1 MVLPNK
7 MEELSRRKEVVM
19 KSSRNF
25 LFAMLVLFVLFCLLQ
40 INLPK
45 KFVWSP
51 TFSHVDK
58 QPLGCF
64 VFDSVLTQSL
74 PNGYHVTK
82 KTFFQLDQEHAK
94 EKISVL
100 MVVNQQDLKQLDVKY
115 LCNIARRGG
124 KVMVVASSSFDDGR
138 NADTVVG
145 DTVGG
150 GKMEEVSVS
159 DDSHENPFVD
169 ELERTFKVKIEDGMY
184 FSLRGILSG
193 LRAHDNDM
201 YDTIYWNNRET
212 MYAVQPYRMFYNMVG
227 GTLFVDSVPKVKR
240 LAYTL
245 STAGYDYK
253 YDSLYVGDFTR
264 FDTIVDKKERIERI
278 DTFAI
283 KKVPAAV
290 SVPYGKGEVIF
301 VSSPLLFTNYGMLEG
316 NTFVYI
322 FRLMSY
328 LADLPV
334 YRTEAYVKT
343 DAMLVAEQSPFREF
357 IKRPPLRWALYLA
370 LLGVVLF
377 MIFTARRRQRVIPI
391 MSKPANRSL
400 EFIQLIGT
408 LYYQRKDHVDLVRKK
423 FKLFAEELRKTAGVD
438 ISDVNTDDREY
449 LLLAEKTGMNCDR
462 LKKVIRQIRLVLHS
476 EDNISVEEMRS
487 LIDAMDT
494 IVRHAKNG

>member
-1 MVLPNK
+1 MVPPNK

-25 LFAMLVLFVLFCLLQ
+25 LFAMLVLFLLFCLLQ
-40 INLPK
+40 VNLPK

-58 QPLGCF
+58 QPFGCF

-100 MVVNQQDLKQLDVKY
+100 MVVDQHNLKQLDVKY

-138 NADTVVG
+138 NADTVV
-145 DTVGG
+145 
-150 GKMEEVSVS
+150 
-159 DDSHENPFVD
+159 VD
-169 ELERTFKVKIEDGMY
+169 ELERTFKVRIEDGMY
-184 FSLRGILSG
+184 FSLRGILAG
-193 LRAHDNDM
+193 LKAHDNDM

-212 MYAVQPYRMFYNMVG
+212 MYAAQSYRMFYNMVG

-253 YDSLYVGDFTR
+253 LDSLYVGDFTG
-264 FDTIVDKKERIERI
+264 FDTIVDEKERIERI

-283 KKVPAAV
+283 KKVPTAV

-316 NTFVYI
+316 NTSVYI

-391 MSKPANRSL
+391 ISKPANRSL

-449 LLLAEKTGMNCDR
+449 LLLAEKTGMNSDR

-476 EDNISVEEMRS
+476 EGNISVEEMRS

>member
-1 MVLPNK
+1 MVLRNK
-7 MEELSRRKEVVM
+7 MEELPRRKEVVM

-40 INLPK
+40 VNLPK

-100 MVVNQQDLKQLDVKY
+100 MVVDQQDLKQLDVKY

-124 KVMVVASSSFDDGR
+124 KVMVVASSSLDDGR
-138 NADTVVG
+138 NADTVV
-145 DTVGG
+145 V
-150 GKMEEVSVS
+150 
-159 DDSHENPFVD
+159 N
-169 ELERTFKVKIEDGMY
+169 ELERTFKVKIEEGMF
-184 FSLRGILSG
+184 FSLRGILAG
-193 LRAHDNDM
+193 LKAHDNDM

-212 MYAVQPYRMFYNMVG
+212 MYAAQSYRMFYNMVG

-253 YDSLYVGDFTR
+253 HDSLYVGDFTR

-283 KKVPAAV
+283 KKIPAAV

-316 NTFVYI
+316 NTSVYI

-408 LYYQRKDHVDLVRKK
+408 LYYQRKDHVNLVRKK

-438 ISDVNTDDREY
+438 ISDVNTDDSEY
-449 LLLAEKTGMNCDR
+449 LLLAEKTGMNSDR

-476 EDNISVEEMRS
+476 EGNISVEEMRS

-494 IVRHAKNG
+494 IVSHAKNG

>member
-1 MVLPNK
+1 
-7 MEELSRRKEVVM
+7 M

-40 INLPK
+40 VNLPK

-58 QPLGCF
+58 QPFGCF

-100 MVVNQQDLKQLDVKY
+100 MVVDQQDLKQLDVKY

-138 NADTVVG
+138 NADTVV
-145 DTVGG
+145 
-150 GKMEEVSVS
+150 
-159 DDSHENPFVD
+159 VD
-169 ELERTFKVKIEDGMY
+169 ELERTFKVRIEDGLY

-193 LRAHDNDM
+193 LKAHDNDM

-212 MYAVQPYRMFYNMVG
+212 MYAAQSYRMFYNMVG

-253 YDSLYVGDFTR
+253 LDSLYVGDFTR
-264 FDTIVDKKERIERI
+264 FDTIVDEKERIERI

-283 KKVPAAV
+283 KKVPVAV

-316 NTFVYI
+316 NTSVYI

-449 LLLAEKTGMNCDR
+449 LLLAEKTGMNSDR

-476 EDNISVEEMRS
+476 EGNISVEEMRS

>member
-1 MVLPNK
+1 MALPNK

-25 LFAMLVLFVLFCLLQ
+25 LFVMLVLFVLFCLLQ
-40 INLPK
+40 VNLPK

-58 QPLGCF
+58 QPFGCF

-100 MVVNQQDLKQLDVKY
+100 MVVDQQNLKQLDVKY

-124 KVMVVASSSFDDGR
+124 KVMVVASGSFDDGR
-138 NADTVVG
+138 NADTVV
-145 DTVGG
+145 
-150 GKMEEVSVS
+150 
-159 DDSHENPFVD
+159 VD
-169 ELERTFKVKIEDGMY
+169 ELERTFKVRIEDGTY
-184 FSLRGILSG
+184 FSLRGILAG
-193 LRAHDNDM
+193 LKAHDNDM

-212 MYAVQPYRMFYNMVG
+212 MYAAQSYRMFYNMVG

-253 YDSLYVGDFTR
+253 HDSLYVGDFTG
-264 FDTIVDKKERIERI
+264 FDTIVDEKERIERI

-283 KKVPAAV
+283 KKVPTAV

-316 NTFVYI
+316 NTSVYI

-449 LLLAEKTGMNCDR
+449 LLLAEKTGMNSDR

-476 EDNISVEEMRS
+476 EGNISVEEMRS

>member
-1 MVLPNK
+1 
-7 MEELSRRKEVVM
+7 M

-40 INLPK
+40 VNLPK

-58 QPLGCF
+58 QPFGCF

-82 KTFFQLDQEHAK
+82 KTFFQLDKEHAK

-100 MVVNQQDLKQLDVKY
+100 MVVDQHNLKQLDVKY

-138 NADTVVG
+138 NADTVV
-145 DTVGG
+145 
-150 GKMEEVSVS
+150 
-159 DDSHENPFVD
+159 VD
-169 ELERTFKVKIEDGMY
+169 ELERTFKVRIEGGTY

-193 LRAHDNDM
+193 LKAHDNDM

-212 MYAVQPYRMFYNMVG
+212 MYAAQSYRMFYNMVG

-245 STAGYDYK
+245 STAGYDYRQ
-253 YDSLYVGDFTR
+253 DSLYVGEFTG
-264 FDTIVDKKERIERI
+264 FDTIVDEKERIERI

-283 KKVPAAV
+283 KKVPTAV

-316 NTFVYI
+316 NTSVYI

-449 LLLAEKTGMNCDR
+449 LLLAEKTGMNSDR

-476 EDNISVEEMRS
+476 EGNISVEEMRS

>member
-1 MVLPNK
+1 
-7 MEELSRRKEVVM
+7 M

-40 INLPK
+40 VNLPK

-58 QPLGCF
+58 QPFGCF

-74 PNGYHVTK
+74 PNGYHVTQ

-100 MVVNQQDLKQLDVKY
+100 MVVDQHNLKQLDVKY

-124 KVMVVASSSFDDGR
+124 KVMVVASSSLDDGR
-138 NADTVVG
+138 NADTVV
-145 DTVGG
+145 
-150 GKMEEVSVS
+150 
-159 DDSHENPFVD
+159 VD
-169 ELERTFKVKIEDGMY
+169 ELERTFKVRIEDGMY
-184 FSLRGILSG
+184 FSLRGILAG
-193 LRAHDNDM
+193 LKAHDNDM

-212 MYAVQPYRMFYNMVG
+212 MYAAQSYRMFYNMVG

-253 YDSLYVGDFTR
+253 LDSLYVGDFTG
-264 FDTIVDKKERIERI
+264 FDTIVDEKERIERI

-283 KKVPAAV
+283 KKVPVAV

-316 NTFVYI
+316 NTSVYI

-449 LLLAEKTGMNCDR
+449 LLLAEKTGMNSDR

-476 EDNISVEEMRS
+476 EGNISVEEMRS

>member
-1 MVLPNK
+1 MVLQNK
-7 MEELSRRKEVVM
+7 MEEVSRRKEVVM

-25 LFAMLVLFVLFCLLQ
+25 LFAMLVLFLLFCLLQ
-40 INLPK
+40 VNLPK

-100 MVVNQQDLKQLDVKY
+100 MVVDQQNLKQLDVKY

-124 KVMVVASSSFDDGR
+124 KVMVVASGSFDDGR
-138 NADTVVG
+138 NADTVV
-145 DTVGG
+145 
-150 GKMEEVSVS
+150 
-159 DDSHENPFVD
+159 VD
-169 ELERTFKVKIEDGMY
+169 ELERTFKVKIEDGIY
-184 FSLRGILSG
+184 FSLRGILNG

-212 MYAVQPYRMFYNMVG
+212 MYAAQSYRMFYNMVG

-377 MIFTARRRQRVIPI
+377 MIFTARRRQRVISI

-408 LYYQRKDHVDLVRKK
+408 LYYQRKDHVNLVRKK

-438 ISDVNTDDREY
+438 ISEVNTDDREY
-449 LLLAEKTGMNCDR
+449 LLLAEKTGMNSDR

-476 EDNISVEEMRS
+476 EGNISVEEMRS

>member
-1 MVLPNK
+1 
-7 MEELSRRKEVVM
+7 M

-40 INLPK
+40 VNLPK

-58 QPLGCF
+58 QPFGCF

-100 MVVNQQDLKQLDVKY
+100 MVVDQQNLKQLDVKY

-138 NADTVVG
+138 NADTVV
-145 DTVGG
+145 
-150 GKMEEVSVS
+150 
-159 DDSHENPFVD
+159 VD
-169 ELERTFKVKIEDGMY
+169 ELERTFKVRIEDGLY

-193 LRAHDNDM
+193 LKAHDNDM

-212 MYAVQPYRMFYNMVG
+212 MYAAQSYRMFYNMVG

-253 YDSLYVGDFTR
+253 LDSLYVGDFTR

-283 KKVPAAV
+283 KKIPTAV

-316 NTFVYI
+316 NTSVYI

-449 LLLAEKTGMNCDR
+449 LLLAEKTGMNSDR
-462 LKKVIRQIRLVLHS
+462 LRKVIRQIRLVLHS
-476 EDNISVEEMRS
+476 EGNISVEEMRS

>member
-1 MVLPNK
+1 
-7 MEELSRRKEVVM
+7 M

-40 INLPK
+40 VNLPK

-58 QPLGCF
+58 QPFGCF

-100 MVVNQQDLKQLDVKY
+100 MVVDQHNLKQLDVKY

-124 KVMVVASSSFDDGR
+124 KVMVVASSSLDDGR
-138 NADTVVG
+138 NADTVV
-145 DTVGG
+145 
-150 GKMEEVSVS
+150 
-159 DDSHENPFVD
+159 VD
-169 ELERTFKVKIEDGMY
+169 ELERTFKVRIEDGMY
-184 FSLRGILSG
+184 FSLRGILAG
-193 LRAHDNDM
+193 LKAHDNDM

-212 MYAVQPYRMFYNMVG
+212 MYAAQSYRMFYNMVG

-245 STAGYDYK
+245 SAAGYDYK
-253 YDSLYVGDFTR
+253 LDSLYVGDFTR
-264 FDTIVDKKERIERI
+264 FDTIVDEKERIERI

-283 KKVPAAV
+283 KKVPTAV

-316 NTFVYI
+316 NTSVYI

-408 LYYQRKDHVDLVRKK
+408 LYYQRKNHVDLVRKK

-449 LLLAEKTGMNCDR
+449 LLLAEKTGMNSDR

-476 EDNISVEEMRS
+476 EGNISVEEMRS

>member
-1 MVLPNK
+1 
-7 MEELSRRKEVVM
+7 M

-40 INLPK
+40 VNLPK

-100 MVVNQQDLKQLDVKY
+100 MVVDQQDLKQLDVKY

-138 NADTVVG
+138 NADTVV
-145 DTVGG
+145 
-150 GKMEEVSVS
+150 
-159 DDSHENPFVD
+159 VD
-169 ELERTFKVKIEDGMY
+169 ELERTFKVRIEDGLY
-184 FSLRGILSG
+184 FSLRGILAG
-193 LRAHDNDM
+193 LKAHDNDM

-212 MYAVQPYRMFYNMVG
+212 MYAAQSYRMFYNMVG

-283 KKVPAAV
+283 KKIPVAV

-316 NTFVYI
+316 NTSVYI

-370 LLGVVLF
+370 LLGVALF

-476 EDNISVEEMRS
+476 EGNISVEEMRS

>member
-40 INLPK
+40 VNLPK

-100 MVVNQQDLKQLDVKY
+100 MVVDQQDLKQLDVKY

-124 KVMVVASSSFDDGR
+124 KVMVVASSSLDDGR
-138 NADTVVG
+138 NADTVV
-145 DTVGG
+145 
-150 GKMEEVSVS
+150 
-159 DDSHENPFVD
+159 VD
-169 ELERTFKVKIEDGMY
+169 ELERTFKVRIEDGMY
-184 FSLRGILSG
+184 FSLRGILAG
-193 LRAHDNDM
+193 LKAHDNDM

-212 MYAVQPYRMFYNMVG
+212 MYAAQSYRMFYNMVG

-245 STAGYDYK
+245 STTGYDYK
-253 YDSLYVGDFTR
+253 LDSLYVGDFTG
-264 FDTIVDKKERIERI
+264 FDTIVDEKERIERI

-283 KKVPAAV
+283 KKVPTAV

-316 NTFVYI
+316 NTSVYI

-476 EDNISVEEMRS
+476 EGNISVEEMRS

>member
-1 MVLPNK
+1 
-7 MEELSRRKEVVM
+7 M

-40 INLPK
+40 VNLPK

-100 MVVNQQDLKQLDVKY
+100 MVVDQQNLKQLDVKY

-138 NADTVVG
+138 NADTVV
-145 DTVGG
+145 
-150 GKMEEVSVS
+150 
-159 DDSHENPFVD
+159 VD
-169 ELERTFKVKIEDGMY
+169 ELERTFKVKIEDGIY

-193 LRAHDNDM
+193 LKAHDNDM

-212 MYAVQPYRMFYNMVG
+212 MYAAQSYRMFYNMVG

-283 KKVPAAV
+283 KKVPTAV

-438 ISDVNTDDREY
+438 ISDVNTDDSEY
-449 LLLAEKTGMNCDR
+449 LLLAEKTGMNSDR

-476 EDNISVEEMRS
+476 EGNISVEEMRS

>member
-1 MVLPNK
+1 
-7 MEELSRRKEVVM
+7 
-19 KSSRNF
+19 
-25 LFAMLVLFVLFCLLQ
+25 MLVLFVLFCLLQ
-40 INLPK
+40 VNLPK

-58 QPLGCF
+58 QPFGCF

-100 MVVNQQDLKQLDVKY
+100 MVVDQQNLKQLDVKY

-138 NADTVVG
+138 NADTVV
-145 DTVGG
+145 
-150 GKMEEVSVS
+150 
-159 DDSHENPFVD
+159 VD
-169 ELERTFKVKIEDGMY
+169 ELERTFKVRIEDGMY

-193 LRAHDNDM
+193 LKAHDNDM

-212 MYAVQPYRMFYNMVG
+212 MYAAQSYRMFYNMVG

-245 STAGYDYK
+245 STAGYDYRQ
-253 YDSLYVGDFTR
+253 DSLYVGDFTG
-264 FDTIVDKKERIERI
+264 FDTIVDEKERIERI

-449 LLLAEKTGMNCDR
+449 LLLAEKTGMNSDR

-476 EDNISVEEMRS
+476 EGNISVEEMRS

>member
-1 MVLPNK
+1 
-7 MEELSRRKEVVM
+7 
-19 KSSRNF
+19 
-25 LFAMLVLFVLFCLLQ
+25 MLVLFVLFCLLQ
-40 INLPK
+40 VNLPK

-100 MVVNQQDLKQLDVKY
+100 MVVDQQNLKQLDVKY

-138 NADTVVG
+138 NADTVV
-145 DTVGG
+145 
-150 GKMEEVSVS
+150 
-159 DDSHENPFVD
+159 VD
-169 ELERTFKVKIEDGMY
+169 ELERTFKVRIEDGTY

-193 LRAHDNDM
+193 LKAHDNDM

-212 MYAVQPYRMFYNMVG
+212 MYAAQSYRMFYNMVG

-253 YDSLYVGDFTR
+253 HDSLYVGDFTS
-264 FDTIVDKKERIERI
+264 FDTIVDEKERIERI

-283 KKVPAAV
+283 KKVPTAV

-449 LLLAEKTGMNCDR
+449 LLLAEKTGMNSDR

-476 EDNISVEEMRS
+476 EGNISVEEMRS

>member
-1 MVLPNK
+1 
-7 MEELSRRKEVVM
+7 M

-40 INLPK
+40 VNLPK

-58 QPLGCF
+58 QPFGSF

-100 MVVNQQDLKQLDVKY
+100 MVVDQQDLKQLDVKY

-138 NADTVVG
+138 NADTVV
-145 DTVGG
+145 
-150 GKMEEVSVS
+150 
-159 DDSHENPFVD
+159 VD
-169 ELERTFKVKIEDGMY
+169 ELERTFKVKIEDGLY
-184 FSLRGILSG
+184 FSLRGILAG
-193 LRAHDNDM
+193 LKAHDNDM

-212 MYAVQPYRMFYNMVG
+212 MYAAQSYRMFYNMVG

-253 YDSLYVGDFTR
+253 HDSLYVGDFTR
-264 FDTIVDKKERIERI
+264 FDTIVDEKERIERI

-283 KKVPAAV
+283 KKVPTAV

-316 NTFVYI
+316 NTSVYI

-449 LLLAEKTGMNCDR
+449 QLLAEKTGMNSDR

-476 EDNISVEEMRS
+476 EGNISVEEMRS

>member
-1 MVLPNK
+1 
-7 MEELSRRKEVVM
+7 M

-40 INLPK
+40 VNLPK

-58 QPLGCF
+58 QPFGCF

-100 MVVNQQDLKQLDVKY
+100 MVVDQQNLKQLDVKY

-124 KVMVVASSSFDDGR
+124 KVMVVASGSFDDGR
-138 NADTVVG
+138 NADTVV
-145 DTVGG
+145 
-150 GKMEEVSVS
+150 
-159 DDSHENPFVD
+159 VD
-169 ELERTFKVKIEDGMY
+169 ELERTFNVRIEDGTY
-184 FSLRGILSG
+184 FSLRGILAG
-193 LRAHDNDM
+193 LKAHDNDM

-212 MYAVQPYRMFYNMVG
+212 MYAAQPYRMFYNMVG

-245 STAGYDYK
+245 STEGYDYK

-264 FDTIVDKKERIERI
+264 FDTIVGKKERIERI

-449 LLLAEKTGMNCDR
+449 LLLAEKTGMNSDR

-476 EDNISVEEMRS
+476 EGNISVEEMRS

>member
-1 MVLPNK
+1 
-7 MEELSRRKEVVM
+7 
-19 KSSRNF
+19 
-25 LFAMLVLFVLFCLLQ
+25 MLVLFVLFCLLQ
-40 INLPK
+40 VNLPK

-100 MVVNQQDLKQLDVKY
+100 MVVDQQNLKQLDVKY

-124 KVMVVASSSFDDGR
+124 KVMVVASGSFDDGR
-138 NADTVVG
+138 NADTVV
-145 DTVGG
+145 
-150 GKMEEVSVS
+150 
-159 DDSHENPFVD
+159 VD
-169 ELERTFKVKIEDGMY
+169 ELERTFKVRIEDGTY
-184 FSLRGILSG
+184 FSLRGILAG
-193 LRAHDNDM
+193 LKAHDNDM

-212 MYAVQPYRMFYNMVG
+212 MYAAQSYRMFYNMVG

-245 STAGYDYK
+245 STAGYDYRH
-253 YDSLYVGDFTR
+253 DSLYVGDFTG
-264 FDTIVDKKERIERI
+264 FDTIVDEKERIERI

-283 KKVPAAV
+283 KKIPAAV

-449 LLLAEKTGMNCDR
+449 LLLAEKTGMNSDR
-462 LKKVIRQIRLVLHS
+462 LKNVIRQIRLVLHS
-476 EDNISVEEMRS
+476 EGNISVEEMRS

>member
-1 MVLPNK
+1 
-7 MEELSRRKEVVM
+7 
-19 KSSRNF
+19 
-25 LFAMLVLFVLFCLLQ
+25 MLVLFVLFCLLQ
-40 INLPK
+40 VNLPK

-58 QPLGCF
+58 QPFGCF

-100 MVVNQQDLKQLDVKY
+100 MVVDQQDLKQLDVKY

-138 NADTVVG
+138 NTDTVV
-145 DTVGG
+145 
-150 GKMEEVSVS
+150 
-159 DDSHENPFVD
+159 VD
-169 ELERTFKVKIEDGMY
+169 ELERTFKVRIEDGTY
-184 FSLRGILSG
+184 FSLRGILAG
-193 LRAHDNDM
+193 LKAHDNDM

-212 MYAVQPYRMFYNMVG
+212 MYAAQPYRMFYNMVG

-245 STAGYDYK
+245 STAGYDYRQ
-253 YDSLYVGDFTR
+253 DSLYVGDFTG
-264 FDTIVDKKERIERI
+264 FDTIVDEKERIERI

-283 KKVPAAV
+283 KKIPVAV

-357 IKRPPLRWALYLA
+357 IKRPPLRWALYLT

-391 MSKPANRSL
+391 ISKPANRSL

-449 LLLAEKTGMNCDR
+449 LLLAEKTGMNSDR

-476 EDNISVEEMRS
+476 EGNISVEEMRS

-494 IVRHAKNG
+494 IVSHAKNG

>member
-1 MVLPNK
+1 
-7 MEELSRRKEVVM
+7 M

-40 INLPK
+40 VNLPK

-58 QPLGCF
+58 QPFGCF

-100 MVVNQQDLKQLDVKY
+100 MVVDQQNLKQLDVKY

-138 NADTVVG
+138 NADTVV
-145 DTVGG
+145 
-150 GKMEEVSVS
+150 
-159 DDSHENPFVD
+159 VD
-169 ELERTFKVKIEDGMY
+169 ELERTFKVRIEDGMY
-184 FSLRGILSG
+184 FSLRGILAG
-193 LRAHDNDM
+193 LKAHDNDM

-212 MYAVQPYRMFYNMVG
+212 MYAAQSYRMFYNMVG

-283 KKVPAAV
+283 KKIPVAV

-316 NTFVYI
+316 NTSVYI

-449 LLLAEKTGMNCDR
+449 QLLAEKTGMNSDR

-476 EDNISVEEMRS
+476 EGNISVEEMRS

>member
-1 MVLPNK
+1 
-7 MEELSRRKEVVM
+7 M

-40 INLPK
+40 VNLPK

-58 QPLGCF
+58 QPFGCF

-100 MVVNQQDLKQLDVKY
+100 MVVDQQNLKQLDVKY

-138 NADTVVG
+138 NTDTVV
-145 DTVGG
+145 
-150 GKMEEVSVS
+150 
-159 DDSHENPFVD
+159 VD
-169 ELERTFKVKIEDGMY
+169 ELERTFKVRIEDGTY
-184 FSLRGILSG
+184 FSLRGILAG
-193 LRAHDNDM
+193 LKAHDNDM

-212 MYAVQPYRMFYNMVG
+212 MYAAQSYRMFYNMVG

-245 STAGYDYK
+245 STAGYDYRH
-253 YDSLYVGDFTR
+253 DSLYVGDFTG
-264 FDTIVDKKERIERI
+264 FDTIVDEKERIERI

-283 KKVPAAV
+283 KKVPVAV

-391 MSKPANRSL
+391 LSKPANRSL

-449 LLLAEKTGMNCDR
+449 LLLAEKTGMNSDR

-476 EDNISVEEMRS
+476 EGNISVEEMRS

>member
-1 MVLPNK
+1 MVLQNK

-40 INLPK
+40 VNLPK

-100 MVVNQQDLKQLDVKY
+100 MVVDQQNLKQLDVKY

-138 NADTVVG
+138 NADTVV
-145 DTVGG
+145 
-150 GKMEEVSVS
+150 
-159 DDSHENPFVD
+159 VD
-169 ELERTFKVKIEDGMY
+169 ELERTFKVKIEDGIY

-193 LRAHDNDM
+193 LKAHDNDM

-212 MYAVQPYRMFYNMVG
+212 MYAAQSYRMFYNMVG

-283 KKVPAAV
+283 KKVPTAV

-449 LLLAEKTGMNCDR
+449 LLLAEKTGMNSDR

-476 EDNISVEEMRS
+476 EGNISVEEMRS
-487 LIDAMDT
+487 LIDA
-494 IVRHAKNG
+494 IL

>member
-1 MVLPNK
+1 
-7 MEELSRRKEVVM
+7 M

-40 INLPK
+40 VNLPK

-51 TFSHVDK
+51 TFSHVDR
-58 QPLGCF
+58 QPFGCL

-100 MVVNQQDLKQLDVKY
+100 MVVDQQDLKQLDVKY

-138 NADTVVG
+138 NADTVV
-145 DTVGG
+145 
-150 GKMEEVSVS
+150 
-159 DDSHENPFVD
+159 VD
-169 ELERTFKVKIEDGMY
+169 ELERTFKVRIEDGTY

-193 LRAHDNDM
+193 LKAHDNDM

-212 MYAVQPYRMFYNMVG
+212 MYAAQSYRMFYNMVG

-245 STAGYDYK
+245 STAGYDYRQ
-253 YDSLYVGDFTR
+253 DSLYVGDFTS
-264 FDTIVDKKERIERI
+264 FDTIVDEKERIERI

-283 KKVPAAV
+283 KKVPTAV

-322 FRLMSY
+322 FRFMSY

-449 LLLAEKTGMNCDR
+449 LLLAEKTGMNSDR

-476 EDNISVEEMRS
+476 EGNISVEEMRS

>member
-1 MVLPNK
+1 
-7 MEELSRRKEVVM
+7 
-19 KSSRNF
+19 
-25 LFAMLVLFVLFCLLQ
+25 MLVLFVLFCLLQ
-40 INLPK
+40 VNLPK

-51 TFSHVDK
+51 TFSYVDK

-100 MVVNQQDLKQLDVKY
+100 MVVDQQNLKQLDVKY

-138 NADTVVG
+138 NADTVV
-145 DTVGG
+145 
-150 GKMEEVSVS
+150 
-159 DDSHENPFVD
+159 VD
-169 ELERTFKVKIEDGMY
+169 ELERTFKVKIEDGLY
-184 FSLRGILSG
+184 FSLRGILAG
-193 LRAHDNDM
+193 LKAHDNDM

-212 MYAVQPYRMFYNMVG
+212 MYAAQSYRMFYNMVG

-253 YDSLYVGDFTR
+253 LDSLYVGDFTG
-264 FDTIVDKKERIERI
+264 FDTIVDEKERIERI

-283 KKVPAAV
+283 KKIPVAV

-449 LLLAEKTGMNCDR
+449 LLLAEKTGMNSDR

-476 EDNISVEEMRS
+476 EGNISVEEMRS

>member
-1 MVLPNK
+1 
-7 MEELSRRKEVVM
+7 
-19 KSSRNF
+19 
-25 LFAMLVLFVLFCLLQ
+25 MLVLFVLFCLLQ
-40 INLPK
+40 VNLPK

-100 MVVNQQDLKQLDVKY
+100 MVVDQQNLKQLDVKY

-138 NADTVVG
+138 NADTVV
-145 DTVGG
+145 
-150 GKMEEVSVS
+150 
-159 DDSHENPFVD
+159 VD
-169 ELERTFKVKIEDGMY
+169 ELERTFKVRIEDGTY
-184 FSLRGILSG
+184 FSLRGILAG
-193 LRAHDNDM
+193 LKAHDNDM

-212 MYAVQPYRMFYNMVG
+212 MYAAQPYRMFYNMVG

-253 YDSLYVGDFTR
+253 HDSLYVGDFTG
-264 FDTIVDKKERIERI
+264 FDTIVDEKERIERI

-283 KKVPAAV
+283 KKVPTAV

-316 NTFVYI
+316 NTSVYI

-449 LLLAEKTGMNCDR
+449 LLLAEKTGMNSDR

-476 EDNISVEEMRS
+476 EGNISVEEMRS

>member
-1 MVLPNK
+1 
-7 MEELSRRKEVVM
+7 M

-40 INLPK
+40 VNLPK

-100 MVVNQQDLKQLDVKY
+100 MVVDQQDLKQLDVKY

-138 NADTVVG
+138 NADTVV
-145 DTVGG
+145 
-150 GKMEEVSVS
+150 
-159 DDSHENPFVD
+159 VD
-169 ELERTFKVKIEDGMY
+169 ELERTFKVRIEDGMY
-184 FSLRGILSG
+184 FSLRGILAG
-193 LRAHDNDM
+193 LKAHDNDM

-212 MYAVQPYRMFYNMVG
+212 MYAAQSYRMFYNMVG

-245 STAGYDYK
+245 STAGYDCK
-253 YDSLYVGDFTR
+253 HDSLYVGDFTR

-283 KKVPAAV
+283 KKIPVAV

-449 LLLAEKTGMNCDR
+449 LLLAEKTGMNSDR

-476 EDNISVEEMRS
+476 EGNISVEEMRS

>member
-1 MVLPNK
+1 
-7 MEELSRRKEVVM
+7 M

-40 INLPK
+40 VNLPK

-100 MVVNQQDLKQLDVKY
+100 MVVDQQDLKQLDVKY

-138 NADTVVG
+138 NADTVV
-145 DTVGG
+145 
-150 GKMEEVSVS
+150 
-159 DDSHENPFVD
+159 VD
-169 ELERTFKVKIEDGMY
+169 ELERTFKVRIEDGTY

-193 LRAHDNDM
+193 LKAHDNDM

-212 MYAVQPYRMFYNMVG
+212 MYAAQSYRMFYNMVG

-245 STAGYDYK
+245 STAGYDYRH
-253 YDSLYVGDFTR
+253 DSLYVGDFTG
-264 FDTIVDKKERIERI
+264 FDTIVDEKERIERI

-283 KKVPAAV
+283 KKIPTAV

-316 NTFVYI
+316 NTSVYI

-449 LLLAEKTGMNCDR
+449 LLLAEKTGMNSDR

-476 EDNISVEEMRS
+476 EGNISVEEMRS

>member
-1 MVLPNK
+1 
-7 MEELSRRKEVVM
+7 M

-40 INLPK
+40 VNLPK

-100 MVVNQQDLKQLDVKY
+100 MVVDQQDLKQLDVKY

-124 KVMVVASSSFDDGR
+124 KVMVVASGSFDDGR
-138 NADTVVG
+138 NADTVV
-145 DTVGG
+145 
-150 GKMEEVSVS
+150 
-159 DDSHENPFVD
+159 VD
-169 ELERTFKVKIEDGMY
+169 ELERTFKVRIEDGLY
-184 FSLRGILSG
+184 FSLRGILAG
-193 LRAHDNDM
+193 LKAHDNDM

-212 MYAVQPYRMFYNMVG
+212 MYAAQSYRMFYNMVG

-253 YDSLYVGDFTR
+253 HDSLYVGDFTR

-283 KKVPAAV
+283 KKIPVAV

-316 NTFVYI
+316 NTSVYI

-449 LLLAEKTGMNCDR
+449 LLLAEKTGMNSDR

-476 EDNISVEEMRS
+476 EGNISVEEMRS

>member
-1 MVLPNK
+1 
-7 MEELSRRKEVVM
+7 M

-40 INLPK
+40 VNLPK

-100 MVVNQQDLKQLDVKY
+100 MVVDQQNLKQLDVKY

-138 NADTVVG
+138 NADTVV
-145 DTVGG
+145 
-150 GKMEEVSVS
+150 
-159 DDSHENPFVD
+159 VD
-169 ELERTFKVKIEDGMY
+169 ELERTFNVRIEDGTY

-193 LRAHDNDM
+193 LKAHDNDM

-212 MYAVQPYRMFYNMVG
+212 MYAAQSYRMFYNMVG

-253 YDSLYVGDFTR
+253 HDSLYVGDFTG
-264 FDTIVDKKERIERI
+264 FDTIVDEKERIERI

-283 KKVPAAV
+283 KKIPVAV

-357 IKRPPLRWALYLA
+357 IKRPPLRWALYLT

-391 MSKPANRSL
+391 ISKPANRSL

-476 EDNISVEEMRS
+476 EGNISVEEMRS

>member
-40 INLPK
+40 VNLPK

-138 NADTVVG
+138 NADTVV
-145 DTVGG
+145 
-150 GKMEEVSVS
+150 
-159 DDSHENPFVD
+159 VD

-193 LRAHDNDM
+193 LKAHDNDM

-212 MYAVQPYRMFYNMVG
+212 MYAAQPYRMFYNMVG

-245 STAGYDYK
+245 STEGYDYK

-264 FDTIVDKKERIERI
+264 FDTIVGKKERIERI

-283 KKVPAAV
+283 KKVPTAV

-408 LYYQRKDHVDLVRKK
+408 LYYQRKDHVNLVRKK

-449 LLLAEKTGMNCDR
+449 LLLAEKTGMNSDR

-476 EDNISVEEMRS
+476 EGNISVEEMRS

>member
-1 MVLPNK
+1 MVPQNK
-7 MEELSRRKEVVM
+7 TEEFPRRKEVVM

-40 INLPK
+40 VNLPK

-64 VFDSVLTQSL
+64 VFDSILTQSL

-138 NADTVVG
+138 NADTVV
-145 DTVGG
+145 
-150 GKMEEVSVS
+150 
-159 DDSHENPFVD
+159 VD
-169 ELERTFKVKIEDGMY
+169 ELERTFKVKIEDGMF

-212 MYAVQPYRMFYNMVG
+212 MYAAQSYRMFYNMVG

-253 YDSLYVGDFTR
+253 YDSLYVGDFSR

-283 KKVPAAV
+283 KKIPAAV

-334 YRTEAYVKT
+334 YRTEAYAKT

-438 ISDVNTDDREY
+438 ISEVNTDDSEY

-476 EDNISVEEMRS
+476 EGNISVEEMRS

>member
-1 MVLPNK
+1 
-7 MEELSRRKEVVM
+7 M

-40 INLPK
+40 VNLPK

-100 MVVNQQDLKQLDVKY
+100 MVVDQQDLKQLDVKY

-138 NADTVVG
+138 NADTVV
-145 DTVGG
+145 
-150 GKMEEVSVS
+150 
-159 DDSHENPFVD
+159 VD
-169 ELERTFKVKIEDGMY
+169 ELERTFKVRIEDGMY
-184 FSLRGILSG
+184 FSLRGILAG
-193 LRAHDNDM
+193 LKAHDNDM

-212 MYAVQPYRMFYNMVG
+212 MYAAQSYRMFYNMVG

-245 STAGYDYK
+245 STTGYDYK
-253 YDSLYVGDFTR
+253 LDSLYVGDFTG
-264 FDTIVDKKERIERI
+264 FDTIVDEKERIERI

-283 KKVPAAV
+283 KKIPVAV

-316 NTFVYI
+316 NTSVYI

-476 EDNISVEEMRS
+476 EGNISVEEMRS

>member
-1 MVLPNK
+1 
-7 MEELSRRKEVVM
+7 
-19 KSSRNF
+19 
-25 LFAMLVLFVLFCLLQ
+25 MLVLFVLFCLLQ
-40 INLPK
+40 VNLPK

-58 QPLGCF
+58 QPFGCF

-100 MVVNQQDLKQLDVKY
+100 MVVDQQNLKQLDVKY

-138 NADTVVG
+138 NTDTVV
-145 DTVGG
+145 
-150 GKMEEVSVS
+150 
-159 DDSHENPFVD
+159 VD
-169 ELERTFKVKIEDGMY
+169 ELERTFKVRIEDGMY
-184 FSLRGILSG
+184 FSLRGILAG
-193 LRAHDNDM
+193 LKAHDNDM

-212 MYAVQPYRMFYNMVG
+212 MYAAQSYRMFYNMVG

-253 YDSLYVGDFTR
+253 HDSLYVGDFTG
-264 FDTIVDKKERIERI
+264 FDTIVDEKERIERI

-391 MSKPANRSL
+391 LSKPANRSL

-449 LLLAEKTGMNCDR
+449 LLLAEKTGMNSDR

-476 EDNISVEEMRS
+476 EGNISVEEMRS

>member
-1 MVLPNK
+1 
-7 MEELSRRKEVVM
+7 M

-40 INLPK
+40 VNLPK

-58 QPLGCF
+58 QPFGCF

-94 EKISVL
+94 ERISVL
-100 MVVNQQDLKQLDVKY
+100 MVVDQQNLKQLDVKY

-124 KVMVVASSSFDDGR
+124 KVMVVASGSFDDGR
-138 NADTVVG
+138 NADTVV
-145 DTVGG
+145 
-150 GKMEEVSVS
+150 
-159 DDSHENPFVD
+159 VD
-169 ELERTFKVKIEDGMY
+169 ELERTFKVRIEDGTY
-184 FSLRGILSG
+184 FSLRGILAG
-193 LRAHDNDM
+193 LKVHDNDM

-212 MYAVQPYRMFYNMVG
+212 MYAAQSYRMFYNMVG

-253 YDSLYVGDFTR
+253 HDSLYVGDFTG
-264 FDTIVDKKERIERI
+264 FDTIVDEKERIERI

-283 KKVPAAV
+283 KKVPVAV

-449 LLLAEKTGMNCDR
+449 LLLAEKTGMNSDR

-476 EDNISVEEMRS
+476 EGNISVEEMRS

>member
-1 MVLPNK
+1 
-7 MEELSRRKEVVM
+7 
-19 KSSRNF
+19 
-25 LFAMLVLFVLFCLLQ
+25 MLVLFVLFCLLQ
-40 INLPK
+40 VNLPK

-100 MVVNQQDLKQLDVKY
+100 MVVDQQNLKQLDVKY

-138 NADTVVG
+138 NADTVV
-145 DTVGG
+145 
-150 GKMEEVSVS
+150 
-159 DDSHENPFVD
+159 VD
-169 ELERTFKVKIEDGMY
+169 ELERTFKVKIEDGIY

-193 LRAHDNDM
+193 LKAHDNDM

-212 MYAVQPYRMFYNMVG
+212 MYAAQSYRMFYNMVG

-283 KKVPAAV
+283 KKIPTAV

-476 EDNISVEEMRS
+476 EGNISVEEMRS

>member
-1 MVLPNK
+1 MVLQNK
-7 MEELSRRKEVVM
+7 MEEFPRRKEVVM

-40 INLPK
+40 VNLPK

-64 VFDSVLTQSL
+64 VFDSVLAQSL
-74 PNGYHVTK
+74 HNGYHVTK

-138 NADTVVG
+138 NADTVV
-145 DTVGG
+145 
-150 GKMEEVSVS
+150 
-159 DDSHENPFVD
+159 VD
-169 ELERTFKVKIEDGMY
+169 ELERTFNVRIEDGTY
-184 FSLRGILSG
+184 FSLRGILAG
-193 LRAHDNDM
+193 LKAHDNDM

-212 MYAVQPYRMFYNMVG
+212 MYAAQSYRMFYNMVG

-253 YDSLYVGDFTR
+253 HDSLYVGDFTR

-316 NTFVYI
+316 NTSVYI

-449 LLLAEKTGMNCDR
+449 LLLAEKTGMNSDR

-476 EDNISVEEMRS
+476 EGNISVEEMRS

>member
-1 MVLPNK
+1 
-7 MEELSRRKEVVM
+7 
-19 KSSRNF
+19 
-25 LFAMLVLFVLFCLLQ
+25 MLVLFVLFCLLQ
-40 INLPK
+40 VNLPK

-100 MVVNQQDLKQLDVKY
+100 MVVDQHNLKQLDVKY

-138 NADTVVG
+138 NADTVV
-145 DTVGG
+145 
-150 GKMEEVSVS
+150 
-159 DDSHENPFVD
+159 VD
-169 ELERTFKVKIEDGMY
+169 ELERTFKVRIEDGTY

-193 LRAHDNDM
+193 LKAHDNDM

-212 MYAVQPYRMFYNMVG
+212 MYAAQSYRMFYNMVG

-245 STAGYDYK
+245 STAGYDYRH
-253 YDSLYVGDFTR
+253 DSLYVGDFTR
-264 FDTIVDKKERIERI
+264 FDTIVDEKERIERI

-283 KKVPAAV
+283 KKVPTAV

-449 LLLAEKTGMNCDR
+449 LLLAEKTGMNSDR

-476 EDNISVEEMRS
+476 EGNISVEEMRS

>member
-1 MVLPNK
+1 
-7 MEELSRRKEVVM
+7 M

-40 INLPK
+40 VNLPK

-100 MVVNQQDLKQLDVKY
+100 MVVDQQNLKQLDVKY

-138 NADTVVG
+138 NADTVV
-145 DTVGG
+145 
-150 GKMEEVSVS
+150 
-159 DDSHENPFVD
+159 VD
-169 ELERTFKVKIEDGMY
+169 ELERTFNVRIEDGTY
-184 FSLRGILSG
+184 FSLRGILAG
-193 LRAHDNDM
+193 LKAHDNDM

-212 MYAVQPYRMFYNMVG
+212 MYAAQSYRMFYNMVG

-253 YDSLYVGDFTR
+253 LDSLYVGDFTS
-264 FDTIVDKKERIERI
+264 FDTIVDEKERIERI

-283 KKVPAAV
+283 KKVPTAV

-449 LLLAEKTGMNCDR
+449 LLLAEKTGMNSDR

-476 EDNISVEEMRS
+476 EGNISVEEMRS

>member
-1 MVLPNK
+1 
-7 MEELSRRKEVVM
+7 
-19 KSSRNF
+19 
-25 LFAMLVLFVLFCLLQ
+25 MLVLFVLFCLLQ
-40 INLPK
+40 VNLPK

-100 MVVNQQDLKQLDVKY
+100 MVVDQQNLKQLDVKY

-138 NADTVVG
+138 NTDTVV
-145 DTVGG
+145 
-150 GKMEEVSVS
+150 
-159 DDSHENPFVD
+159 VD
-169 ELERTFKVKIEDGMY
+169 ELERTFKVRIEDGTY
-184 FSLRGILSG
+184 FSLRGILAG
-193 LRAHDNDM
+193 LKAHDNDM

-212 MYAVQPYRMFYNMVG
+212 MYAAQSYRMFYNMVG

-245 STAGYDYK
+245 STAGYDYRH
-253 YDSLYVGDFTR
+253 DSLYVGDFTG
-264 FDTIVDKKERIERI
+264 FDTIVDEKERIERI

-283 KKVPAAV
+283 KKIPVAV

-438 ISDVNTDDREY
+438 ISEVNTDDSEY
-449 LLLAEKTGMNCDR
+449 LLLAEKTGMNSDR

-476 EDNISVEEMRS
+476 EGNISVEEMRS

-494 IVRHAKNG
+494 IVSHAKNG

>member
-1 MVLPNK
+1 
-7 MEELSRRKEVVM
+7 M

-40 INLPK
+40 VNLPK

-100 MVVNQQDLKQLDVKY
+100 MVVDQQDLKQLDVKY

-138 NADTVVG
+138 NADTVV
-145 DTVGG
+145 
-150 GKMEEVSVS
+150 
-159 DDSHENPFVD
+159 VD
-169 ELERTFKVKIEDGMY
+169 ELERTFKVRIEDGIY
-184 FSLRGILSG
+184 FSLRGILAG
-193 LRAHDNDM
+193 LKAHDNDM

-212 MYAVQPYRMFYNMVG
+212 MYAAQPYRMFYNMVG

-253 YDSLYVGDFTR
+253 LDSLYVGDFTR

-283 KKVPAAV
+283 KKIPAAV

-316 NTFVYI
+316 NTSVYI

-449 LLLAEKTGMNCDR
+449 LLLAEKTGMNSDR

-476 EDNISVEEMRS
+476 EGNISVEEMRS

>member
-1 MVLPNK
+1 MVLQNK

-40 INLPK
+40 VNLPK

-100 MVVNQQDLKQLDVKY
+100 MVVDQQDLKQLDVKY

-138 NADTVVG
+138 NADTVV
-145 DTVGG
+145 
-150 GKMEEVSVS
+150 
-159 DDSHENPFVD
+159 VD
-169 ELERTFKVKIEDGMY
+169 ELERTFKVKIEDGIY

-193 LRAHDNDM
+193 LKAHDNDM

-212 MYAVQPYRMFYNMVG
+212 MYAAQSYRMFYNMVG

-283 KKVPAAV
+283 KKIPTAV

-449 LLLAEKTGMNCDR
+449 QLLAEKTGMNCDR

-476 EDNISVEEMRS
+476 EGNISVEEMRS